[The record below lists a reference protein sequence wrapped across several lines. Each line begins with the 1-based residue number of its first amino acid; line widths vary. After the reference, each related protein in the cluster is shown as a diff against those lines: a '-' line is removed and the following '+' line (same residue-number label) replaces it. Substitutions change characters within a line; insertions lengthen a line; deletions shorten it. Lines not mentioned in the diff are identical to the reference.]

1 MALLLPPASTSAP
14 PLEVQYFAANVLR
27 TKATRDWAEIS
38 QEPGQSTALMENL
51 LRFLQHQQPKLHREH
66 EHRLVLF
73 RVCHTL
79 TTLAVKSTPRSSFSG
94 ITLLVNEAFNFLGG
108 NADVIPS
115 SPATSLTIGL
125 CLIRA
130 LPEEVG
136 RVDMSRGRRKE
147 LQQETL
153 RQDALNLEEED
164 FVGYREGDALKTV
177 LESCYAILRVQ
188 FSSSSGK
195 VHSSSSSS
203 SSKRRMG
210 IHQQPQPHIFFLIFF
225 SIIFPFPA

>member
-1 MALLLPPASTSAP
+1 VQNVIITLYGTHDPALREQANRALILYQETQQAWGVVMALLLPPASTSAP

-51 LRFLQHQQPKLHREH
+51 LRFLQHQQPNLHGEH

-79 TTLAVKSTPRSSFSG
+79 TTLAVKSTPRSSFCG

-108 NADVIPS
+108 NADVPS

-147 LQQETL
+147 LQ
-153 RQDALNLEEED
+153 RHC
-164 FVGYREGDALKTV
+164 GR
-177 LESCYAILRVQ
+177 
-188 FSSSSGK
+188 
-195 VHSSSSSS
+195 
-203 SSKRRMG
+203 
-210 IHQQPQPHIFFLIFF
+210 
-225 SIIFPFPA
+225 